1 MGLPTRYYILIVI
14 HVEKRGYE
22 AKFLWLDAL
31 PVANQ
36 QESLAGPH
44 PFFNY

>member
-1 MGLPTRYYILIVI
+1 MVCTPPIFVVI
-14 HVEKRGYE
+14 HVEKRGNE
-22 AKFLWLDAL
+22 TKFLWPDAL

-44 PFFNY
+44 LFFNH

>member
-1 MGLPTRYYILIVI
+1 MNCCHSILVVI
-14 HVEKRGYE
+14 HVEKRGNE
-22 AKFLWLDAL
+22 AKFLWPDAL

-44 PFFNY
+44 LFFNY

>member
-1 MGLPTRYYILIVI
+1 M
-14 HVEKRGYE
+14 
-22 AKFLWLDAL
+22 FLWLNAL

-44 PFFNY
+44 LFFNY